1 MLIHVLNCSKESS
14 ITILAVCVFQVKN
27 INISEGRVGQK
38 LLMSSVR
45 LYPMYPCSL
54 LLHII

>member
-14 ITILAVCVFQVKN
+14 ITILAVCVLQVKT

-38 LLMSSVR
+38 L
-45 LYPMYPCSL
+45 
-54 LLHII
+54 